1 MNVYSDSLHTVV
13 DFLYDKALNISNLLY
28 MEEDFNIRDAECDLS
43 ISSYLVAKQV
53 LRDLADS
60 YSLVW
65 SIPVISVPTY
75 YLDIQGHANI
85 VINLIFLGISYVQ
98 VSYCIKL
105 DLRQFLDHTSFIVD
119 FPITPE
125 NIYVYRMVL
134 KYDSKRGMAFLLSVS
149 EGLS

>member
-85 VINLIFLGISYVQ
+85 VINLIFLGITYAQ
-98 VSYCIKL
+98 VSYYIKPN
-105 DLRQFLDHTSFIVD
+105 LRWLSDHASLIFNLL
-119 FPITPE
+119 ITPE
-125 NIYVYRMVL
+125 NIYIYRIVL
-134 KYDSKRGMAFLLSVS
+134 KHNKKK
-149 EGLS
+149 